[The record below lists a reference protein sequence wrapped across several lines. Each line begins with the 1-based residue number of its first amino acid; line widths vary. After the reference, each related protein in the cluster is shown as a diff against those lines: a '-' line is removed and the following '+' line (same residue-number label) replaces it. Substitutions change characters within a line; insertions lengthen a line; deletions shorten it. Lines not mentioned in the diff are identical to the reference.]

1 MQRMIKILFLCHGN
15 ICRSPMA
22 EFILKKMV
30 RDAGCED
37 RFEIASAAVSREE
50 IGNDIYP
57 PARQKL
63 REKNVPFDRRS
74 AHLVTER
81 EMRESDLV
89 VIMDSSNERWLHR
102 LFGDRYDSKIRYLMD
117 FAGERRD
124 VSDPWYS
131 GDFERTYQDI
141 VTGCRALLDRL
152 G

>member
-1 MQRMIKILFLCHGN
+1 M
-15 ICRSPMA
+15 
-22 EFILKKMV
+22 
-30 RDAGCED
+30 
-37 RFEIASAAVSREE
+37 
-50 IGNDIYP
+50 
-57 PARQKL
+57 
-63 REKNVPFDRRS
+63 PFDRRS

-141 VTGCRALLDRL
+141 VTGCRGMLDQL